1 MPRERPGEDEAG
13 SWQFGW
19 EILGFQVT
27 IEGIKKDGI
36 RLWVGT
42 VLQFLNFLYCAKIC
56 SQKKAERFFMHKA
69 QTEAPLAWAKES
81 YSVGIYVY
89 VYMPSTIAYISF
101 KDIESLTYNHI
112 DYLILR
118 RDVIVWMI

>member
-1 MPRERPGEDEAG
+1 MPRESPGEDEAG
-13 SWQFGW
+13 SWPFGW

-36 RLWVGT
+36 RLWWAEPFRPRIFYIV
-42 VLQFLNFLYCAKIC
+42 
-56 SQKKAERFFMHKA
+56 QKSVVRGSSERFSMHKV
-69 QTEAPLAWAKES
+69 QTEAPLAWVEES

-112 DYLILR
+112 DYLI
-118 RDVIVWMI
+118 